1 MSKQENKQT
10 VLESIYA
17 FDASTAV
24 MESIMNEGEVQF
36 GVQNNDDDDDLIT
49 TADGD
54 EVFNPAHLMDMK
66 ISDPAESGPRFND
79 EIEPMTEDDKK
90 FYVDRFAEEMMNL
103 HKSVVSASD
112 IEGIGAYIQMT
123 SDTRHDVV
131 GFLQDE
137 IAQAEQR
144 LTAQNTSEALPS
156 GVSADMTGDGV
167 EYTSEE
173 GANIDAQMGAAGDM
187 GDIDIGAG
195 EVGLNEIEP
204 TAHLTPNADDGM
216 SDPIDIGVDEDGAE
230 PASEE
235 SDPFGFEDD
244 DNSVNPFDDL
254 NMGDENG
261 DADGDADGAEPASE
275 DGNEKAENGDD
286 GTEPEEPS
294 EEGGEQDDS
303 AETEA
308 PADDGDEDD
317 APDFGE
323 PEDDDAVEPFTESAG
338 STATFESVMAK
349 INQLYKER
357 CIKSKC
363 DAIVEAANREI
374 RTKAMMESG
383 YGPDDTIGD
392 ICKSAINPSDNVA
405 DVPTEYGNNED
416 ENDATLMEC
425 GDEMSAEFECGN
437 DCDELGLCEGGS
449 DVPEGTINP
458 EARHSEIKAQCESIV
473 EAYKKATARN
483 TIKTQLE
490 SIVADYQNKVNRE
503 KSVKAQCESIIA
515 DYAAKTNGSTNIK
528 AKVESIIR
536 KYRASK

>member
-24 MESIMNEGEVQF
+24 MESIMNEGDVQF
-36 GVQNNDDDDDLIT
+36 GVQDNDDDDDLIT

-54 EVFNPAHLMDMK
+54 EVFNPAHLMDMN
-66 ISDPAESGPRFND
+66 ISDPAESGPRFNN
-79 EIEPMTEDDKK
+79 EVEPMTEDDKK

-167 EYTSEE
+167 EYTSESEE
-173 GANIDAQMGAAGDM
+173 GANIDVQMGTTGDV
-187 GDIDIGAG
+187 GDIDIGVG
-195 EVGLNEIEP
+195 EGGLNEIEP
-204 TAHLTPNADDGM
+204 TAHLTPNVDDGM
-216 SDPIDIGVDEDGAE
+216 SDSIDIGVDEDGAE
-230 PASEE
+230 PVSDE

-244 DNSVNPFDDL
+244 DSSVNPFDDL
-254 NMGDENG
+254 NLGDEESDANG
-261 DADGDADGAEPASE
+261 VEASE
-275 DGNEKAENGDD
+275 EGNETA
-286 GTEPEEPS
+286 S
-294 EEGGEQDDS
+294 EEGGEQDDG
-303 AETEA
+303 AEPEA
-308 PADDGDEDD
+308 PIDNGDEDD

-323 PEDDDAVEPFTESAG
+323 PEDDDDDDDDAVEPFTESAG

-349 INQLYKER
+349 INHLYKER

-374 RTKAMMESG
+374 RTKAMMEAG
-383 YGPDDTIGD
+383 YVPGD
-392 ICKSAINPSDNVA
+392 AINPTDNFT
-405 DVPTEYGNNED
+405 DVPPECENNED
-416 ENDATLMEC
+416 DATLMEC
-425 GDEMSAEFECGN
+425 GDEMSAEFEGGN
-437 DCDELGLCEGGS
+437 NCDDLGLCEGGS

-458 EARHSEIKAQCESIV
+458 EARRSAIKAQCESIV
-473 EAYKKATARN
+473 AAYKKATARN

-490 SIVADYQNKVNRE
+490 SIVADYQNKVNKE

-515 DYAAKTNGSTNIK
+515 DYSAKTNGSTNIK

>member
-36 GVQNNDDDDDLIT
+36 GVQDNDDDDDLIT

-66 ISDPAESGPRFND
+66 ISDPAESGPRFNN
-79 EIEPMTEDDKK
+79 EVEPMTEDDKK

-144 LTAQNTSEALPS
+144 LTAQNTSEALPY

-216 SDPIDIGVDEDGAE
+216 SDPIDIGVDENGAE

-254 NMGDENG
+254 NMGDEE
-261 DADGDADGAEPASE
+261 GDADGAEPASE
-275 DGNEKAENGDD
+275 DGNEEPENGDD
-286 GTEPEEPS
+286 AGTEPEEPS

-308 PADDGDEDD
+308 PTDDGDEDD

-349 INQLYKER
+349 INHLYKER

-374 RTKAMMESG
+374 RTKAMMEAG
-383 YGPDDTIGD
+383 YGPYDAISD
-392 ICKSAINPSDNVA
+392 IWKSAINPSENFV
-405 DVPTEYGNNED
+405 DVPPECENDED
-416 ENDATLMEC
+416 DATLIEC

-437 DCDELGLCEGGS
+437 ECDEFGICEGS
-449 DVPEGTINP
+449 INP
-458 EARHSEIKAQCESIV
+458 EARHSAIKAQCESIV
-473 EAYKKATARN
+473 AAYKKATARN